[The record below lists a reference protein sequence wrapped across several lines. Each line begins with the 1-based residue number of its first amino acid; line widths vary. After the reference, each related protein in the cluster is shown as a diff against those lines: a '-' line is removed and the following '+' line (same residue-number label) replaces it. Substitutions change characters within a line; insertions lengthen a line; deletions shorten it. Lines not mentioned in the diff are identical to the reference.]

1 MLLRPFLTL
10 ACLVPLMACGAS
22 DAESVG
28 SLSLQLTDSPG
39 AFERVDVELSSA
51 AIHDA
56 TQAPETGW
64 VAIPLKT
71 VTVNLVELRSGREL
85 PLAQSSVPVGNYDR
99 IEVSV
104 IKATVTIGGQAH
116 PLTLEGGKE
125 RARVDY
131 AFRVDP
137 LDKTEMLLDFDAGA
151 SVRFDGDGSL
161 RLDPH
166 ITVRSERRQ

>member
-10 ACLVPLMACGAS
+10 ACLIPLMACGAS

-28 SLSLQLTDSPG
+28 SLSLQLTDAPG
-39 AFERVDVELSSA
+39 AFERVDLQLTSA

-56 TQAPETGW
+56 TQGPEAGW

-71 VTVNLVELRSGREL
+71 DTINLLDLRLGKEL
-85 PLAQSSVPVGNYDR
+85 PLAASSVPVGDYDR

-104 IKATVTIGGQAH
+104 GKATVTVDGVSR
-116 PLTLEGGKE
+116 PLTLESGKE

-131 AFRVDP
+131 AFRVAP
-137 LDKTEMLLDFDAGA
+137 FDKTEMLLDFDAGA
-151 SVRFDGDGSL
+151 SVLEDGSGGL

-166 ITVRSERRQ
+166 ITVRSERRK